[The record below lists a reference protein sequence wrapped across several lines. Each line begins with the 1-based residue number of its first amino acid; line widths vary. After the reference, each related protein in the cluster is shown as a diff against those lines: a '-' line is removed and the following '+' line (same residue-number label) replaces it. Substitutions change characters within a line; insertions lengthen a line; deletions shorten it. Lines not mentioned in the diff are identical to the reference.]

1 MNEDFDDEPERG
13 PSKSQLKREAHA
25 LQALGERLTR
35 LKPGMLDGLPLPPEL
50 RAAVD
55 AARAMSKREARRR
68 QLQFIGKLMRR
79 LDADPIRQALDSLDA
94 ASLADK
100 RRHHALE
107 DLVAA
112 LLAGDEARLGEFLD
126 RHPAT
131 DRQHLRQLLRK
142 AQREQQEDKPPAARR
157 ALFRYL
163 RDVESGP

>member
-1 MNEDFDDEPERG
+1 MNEDFHDEPERG

-25 LQALGERLTR
+25 LQALGERLVR
-35 LKPGMLDGLPLPPEL
+35 LKPRVLDGLPLPLEL

-79 LDADPIRQALDSLDA
+79 LDAEPIRQALDSLDA

-107 DLVAA
+107 ELVAA
-112 LLAGDEARLGEFLD
+112 LLAGDDARLEEFLD
-126 RHPAT
+126 RHPGA

-142 AQREQQEDKPPAARR
+142 ARLEQREDKPPAARR

-163 RDVESGP
+163 RELENGS